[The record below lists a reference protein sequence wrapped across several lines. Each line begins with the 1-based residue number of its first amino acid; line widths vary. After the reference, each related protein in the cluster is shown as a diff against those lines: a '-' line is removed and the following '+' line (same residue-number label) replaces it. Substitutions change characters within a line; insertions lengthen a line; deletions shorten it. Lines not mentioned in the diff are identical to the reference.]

1 MPPPSRKSMMSTASG
16 QSRASAM
23 SGYSKVS
30 VKPGKKSVM
39 SMGGR
44 SVKGRGNGD
53 RSNSVYA
60 PSDRAS
66 VCSAN
71 SRVSGVSQMSR
82 RSGYSI
88 ASRSTLASGR
98 SFQSQCSRYSIMAPR
113 VAAKPSCCTDFPFVL
128 LSLGMLG
135 ADACALYFPW
145 FVADQKTEFTIRR
158 LFDGTGVEPCLQLDI
173 AGILFLVSA
182 ICSFFSLF
190 FSSFTFCC
198 MNFRFQASRIR
209 RSNGMFVGSSMIC
222 RFAAL
227 GACAT
232 LARFLEL
239 DIGLFCG
246 IGGAGLAILAFILS
260 WFLMPPSKTV

>member
-1 MPPPSRKSMMSTASG
+1 MPPPSRKSMMSTASS
-16 QSRASAM
+16 QSRASAL
-23 SGYSKVS
+23 SAYSKVS
-30 VKPGKKSVM
+30 VKPGKKSMM

-44 SVKGRGNGD
+44 SVKSRGNGD

-60 PSDRAS
+60 PSERAS

-71 SRVSGVSQMSR
+71 SRVSALSGMSR
-82 RSGYSI
+82 RSCT
-88 ASRSTLASGR
+88 SRSTRRSSLASH
-98 SFQSQCSRYSIMAPR
+98 CSRYSLMPPR
-113 VAAKPSCCTDFPFVL
+113 VAAKPSCLTDFPFVL
-128 LSLGMLG
+128 LSLGML
-135 ADACALYFPW
+135 ACDACALYFPW
-145 FVADQKTEFTIRR
+145 FVADEKTEFTIRR

-209 RSNGMFVGSSMIC
+209 RSNGMFVGASMIC

-239 DIGLFCG
+239 SLGLFCG